1 MMCEEDIRDVGS
13 RIFDF
18 LTESFLFDDSLI
30 RERFR
35 DIPESEITSELKRYR
50 DFCLSVAPEI
60 ETEISN
66 SPVSN
71 LRLFSG
77 IKHINLALLK
87 QASLY
92 VQQHILYCPLFE
104 LTHELGSEKKATT
117 AALNSFLGFNQAPFD
132 RERLAKVLGYLQ
144 ALRPMV
150 AANYVKLL
158 PTSYFFEPPPNLP
171 LTYSETGF
179 EERVPKDLRQF
190 FHDAAI
196 VESVKDVDGAKII
209 DGSFEIGR
217 GIHVRFRDHGMQ
229 DANGYLLLPVA
240 SVGGEGS
247 TLELSMVKTTAPPE
261 REEFEAWVFQSINQ
275 TAGRAYTRVLT
286 ENMFAHRL
294 NASYLSDSPFVFRLL
309 EQIVPTEADIPTN
322 TVNALINVELPRI
335 DNVDVETLMRV
346 RMDEGEAF
354 ENFRLELDSK
364 LAELR
369 LETDPDR
376 LKAKTEN
383 VMHQLM
389 DVQVRHIDQKVSSL
403 KKQILSEAVITA
415 VSLVGAVQSSGFTL
429 PIALL
434 AAFHGYKSIS
444 QYQSQKR
451 ENPAFFLWKV
461 LKHS

>member
-1 MMCEEDIRDVGS
+1 VGS
-13 RIFDF
+13 RTFDF

-30 RERFR
+30 GDRFR
-35 DIPESEITSELKRYR
+35 DIPEAEILAELKRYR

-60 ETEISN
+60 EAEISN
-66 SPVSN
+66 SPESN

-77 IKHINLALLK
+77 IKHVNLALLK

-92 VQQHILYCPLFE
+92 VHQHLLYDPLFE
-104 LTHELGSEKKATT
+104 LTHEFGPEKATT
-117 AALNSFLGFNQAPFD
+117 AALNSFLGFNLAPFD
-132 RERLAKVLGYLQ
+132 RHSLAKVLGYLK
-144 ALRPMV
+144 ALSPMV
-150 AANYVKLL
+150 AADYVKLL

-179 EERVPKDLRQF
+179 EERVPKNLRQF

-247 TLELSMVKTTAPPE
+247 TVELSLVKTAAPPD
-261 REEFEAWVFQSINQ
+261 REEFDAWVFQSINQ

-286 ENMFAHRL
+286 ENMFAQKL
-294 NASYLSDSPFVFRLL
+294 SASYLSDSPFVFSLL
-309 EQIVPTEADIPTN
+309 EQIVPTEAAIPTN
-322 TVNALINVELPRI
+322 TVNALLNVELPLI
-335 DNVDVETLMRV
+335 DNVDAETLMRV
-346 RMDEGEAF
+346 RTDEGEAF
-354 ENFRLELDSK
+354 QNFRLELDSK

-369 LETDPDR
+369 LEADPDR
-376 LKAKTEN
+376 LRAKTEN
-383 VMHQLM
+383 VMHQLTE
-389 DVQVRHIDQKVSSL
+389 VQVRQIDQKLSSL
-403 KKQILSEAVITA
+403 KKQILSEAVITT
-415 VSLVGAVQSSGFTL
+415 VGLVGAVQSSGFTL
-429 PIALL
+429 PMALL

-444 QYQSQKR
+444 QYQSQKW

-461 LKHS
+461 LQH